1 MFENSAAGMK
11 IFERWRAR
19 FGTDDTDEHIKLS
32 IIRNL
37 PKANPHHYC
46 VQITPKLPSSDKN
59 STMPLIQFVSRS
71 LILTLNNS
79 EKLDRFLAKYQKFG
93 AYYLLP
99 ATDIKNPQVF
109 WYLSI
114 LKKNIIIKCAN
125 EISEF
130 DNEFVALKLH
140 GQFSEA

>member
-1 MFENSAAGMK
+1 MK

-46 VQITPKLPSSDKN
+46 VQITPKPLSSDKN
-59 STMPLIQFVSRS
+59 STMPLIQFVSGA
-71 LILTLNNS
+71 LILTPNNS
-79 EKLDRFLAKYQKFG
+79 ENLDRFLADYQKFG

-99 ATDIKNPQVF
+99 ATDIENTQVF
-109 WYLSI
+109 WNLSI
-114 LKKNIIIKCAN
+114 LKKNLITKCAN
-125 EISEF
+125 EVSET
-130 DNEFVALKLH
+130 DIEFVALKMH
-140 GQFSEA
+140 GQFSET